1 MDSVIFTFVIVLSV
15 PGLKATG
22 KPRKGSVCN
31 RVMVPGSLD
40 VFGVLVLCVAF
51 VAFPYLVAG
60 IYIYRERE
68 RETETETETE
78 RQRDR
83 DRERQT
89 ETDRQTDRQTERRER
104 EMERGSERERE
115 RERRWW
121 WRETD
126 STLC

>member
-1 MDSVIFTFVIVLSV
+1 MDSVIFTFVVILSV

-60 IYIYRERE
+60 IYIER
-68 RETETETETE
+68 
-78 RQRDR
+78 
-83 DRERQT
+83 
-89 ETDRQTDRQTERRER
+89 ETDRQTGRRER
-104 EMERGSERERE
+104 ERDGERGRERERE
-115 RERRWW
+115 RERRWG

-126 STLC
+126 SSLC